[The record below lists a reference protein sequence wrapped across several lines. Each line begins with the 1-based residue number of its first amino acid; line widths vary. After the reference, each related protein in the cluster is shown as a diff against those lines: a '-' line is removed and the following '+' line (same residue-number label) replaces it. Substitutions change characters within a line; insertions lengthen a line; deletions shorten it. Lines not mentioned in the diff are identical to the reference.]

1 MNSSIDFIV
10 AIRSAR
16 TALGWNQQEFADKM
30 GISKTTIARIETM
43 EVAPKP
49 EFLTKAISL
58 FKNSGITIYLLSI
71 NKVTLVIENSAISE
85 AHDRLNLITNQVMTP
100 DGTVLQSF
108 NRHDYKKHVDAITG
122 ETYMVDGGLEYI
134 RRNVNK
140 VPAKEMSAHDN
151 APFVEVRQGFV
162 WGTRGKDG
170 RQPLKYV
177 TLCDLD
183 SDHIESILET
193 HTQVPPWMRRIFE
206 KEIKFRQ
213 DSL

>member
-85 AHDRLNLITNQVMTP
+85 AHDRLNNEQM
-100 DGTVLQSF
+100 
-108 NRHDYKKHVDAITG
+108 
-122 ETYMVDGGLEYI
+122 
-134 RRNVNK
+134 RRSDRK
-140 VPAKEMSAHDN
+140 VKPAK
-151 APFVEVRQGFV
+151 
-162 WGTRGKDG
+162 
-170 RQPLKYV
+170 
-177 TLCDLD
+177 
-183 SDHIESILET
+183 
-193 HTQVPPWMRRIFE
+193 
-206 KEIKFRQ
+206 
-213 DSL
+213 